1 MDFRIDHDYH
11 IHSYISDCSSD
22 PEQSMDRILKYG
34 MDNGFK
40 HICITD
46 HFWDSAVSGAN
57 DWYKPQNYDHIKQC
71 LPLPQDEK
79 TKFHFGC
86 EAEVDMNNRI
96 GISDEL
102 IDKFEFIII
111 STTHM
116 HMTGFT
122 VDEKDSSV
130 ERRAFLY
137 LERIRKL
144 MEKDLPFEKIGV
156 AHPTCAEVYRKDN
169 FSDHLEMFDILTD
182 DELKCVYT
190 LIAKKKAG
198 FEINIPFHLYKTDEE
213 RQKAIRPYILAKECG
228 CKFYLGS
235 DAHHPDALD
244 SAYDNFSLITELI
257 GLDEEDKFRIFK

>member
-1 MDFRIDHDYH
+1 
-11 IHSYISDCSSD
+11 
-22 PEQSMDRILKYG
+22 
-34 MDNGFK
+34 
-40 HICITD
+40 
-46 HFWDSAVSGAN
+46 
-57 DWYKPQNYDHIKQC
+57 
-71 LPLPQDEK
+71 
-79 TKFHFGC
+79 
-86 EAEVDMNNRI
+86 
-96 GISDEL
+96 
-102 IDKFEFIII
+102 
-111 STTHM
+111 
-116 HMTGFT
+116 MTGFT

-137 LERIRKL
+137 LDRIRKL
-144 MEKDLPFEKIGV
+144 MEKDLPFEKVGV

-213 RQKAIRPYILAKECG
+213 RRKAIRPYKLAKECG

-244 SAYDNFSLITELI
+244 GAYDNFSKIVNLI
-257 GLDEEDKFRIFK
+257 GLTEEDKFRVFE